1 MHATRTRAY
10 AVPCTRTLLG
20 IKQAREWQGNK
31 SCKNVLTF
39 SLRRGT
45 AGNRTWQRRLERMTE
60 GDLARCHRDNTKIR
74 HFGSVRVTSC
84 KFKLGVGPRW
94 LPATT
99 SLRALADL
107 YIYECDIPSES
118 KHVSLISI
126 IKVISPGFVMDE
138 IQACQLRLNRVRT
151 RLFPKGLVN

>member
-84 KFKLGVGPRW
+84 KFKLGVGPEITLIMEIKLTCLDSEGISHSYIYTSQRGHGGT
-94 LPATT
+94 LLLATT
-99 SLRALADL
+99 YQVLSWMR
-107 YIYECDIPSES
+107 SR
-118 KHVSLISI
+118 HVNS
-126 IKVISPGFVMDE
+126 G
-138 IQACQLRLNRVRT
+138 
-151 RLFPKGLVN
+151 